1 MEKGFIPITSE
12 APVHSSSEVT
22 EVEDNAH
29 EEGSGADSSP
39 PPIDAEINVDDDGGS
54 GSGFGI
60 PDSPTLG
67 IFQDSTT
74 TTTEEA
80 ILDPSLQ
87 SGRIKVE
94 SGAPSTGAD
103 PNELNKANVEDNT
116 GTYILL
122 FIIGILLVSLIV
134 FVAIKNRQEKRNN
147 KRRYDVE
154 KNGATEL
161 QDMDKS
167 LLGKPIDRNGNGKH
181 EHSPLINDN
190 HRPKDEG
197 FMPYTTPAITV
208 DEPIQEVP
216 QKEKEKSQQS
226 LYENGLPNGNGNVFE
241 PIEPVHNTNGT
252 VPKSPDSDDEV
263 YHPAADNLSGPDSLE
278 APVDTPKRYSPIYT
292 PISPRSARYSPVY
305 SPETGRVKIK
315 LTETPKPKTPVVVTR
330 SRSRAGDYVNT
341 PNN

>member
-1 MEKGFIPITSE
+1 VS
-12 APVHSSSEVT
+12 
-22 EVEDNAH
+22 
-29 EEGSGADSSP
+29 DS
-39 PPIDAEINVDDDGGS
+39 DG
-54 GSGFGI
+54 
-60 PDSPTLG
+60 LG
-67 IFQDSTT
+67 IFKEDSTT
-74 TTTEEA
+74 TTTEGA

-87 SGRIKVE
+87 AGRVKVD
-94 SGAPSTGAD
+94 GASPSTGAD
-103 PNELNKANVEDNT
+103 PNNLNKASQEDNT

-122 FIIGILLVSLIV
+122 CIIGVLLVSLIV
-134 FVAIKNRQEKRNN
+134 FVAVKNRQEKRNN

-167 LLGKPIDRNGNGKH
+167 LLGKPVNNGNGKH

-190 HRPKDEG
+190 HRNKDEG
-197 FMPYTTPAITV
+197 FIPYKPPAITV
-208 DEPIQEVP
+208 NEPIQEVP
-216 QKEKEKSQQS
+216 QKEKSQQS
-226 LYENGLPNGNGNVFE
+226 LYENGLPNGNGSVFE

-252 VPKSPDSDDEV
+252 VPRSPDSDEEV
-263 YHPAADNLSGPDSLE
+263 FHPAADDLNGPDSLD
-278 APVDTPKRYSPIYT
+278 APVETPKRYSPIYT

-341 PNN
+341 PNNN